1 MRIGFFYDFN
11 SEKLLYLKIGINIP
25 PQRYGEGMKIA
36 VILQQKNKY
45 LFI

>member
-1 MRIGFFYDFN
+1 MSIGFLKI
-11 SEKLLYLKIGINIP
+11 SIPKKKPYLKIGINIP
-25 PQRYGEGMKIA
+25 PRRYGEGMKIA